1 MPQLGFGTWLAG
13 PGEVARAVGLAVKAG
28 FRHVD
33 CAAIYGNES
42 EVKQGLSEAFS
53 SGVKRGEVFVTS
65 KLWNTFHKKEDV
77 LPALRKTLSDL
88 DLAYLDLY
96 LIHWPMGYENGGDK
110 SVDNPLSSQFCRI
123 IQISFP
129 KDKDGKIIHCKSSF
143 LETWG
148 QMEEAVELGLV
159 KSIGVSNFNEQQI
172 QSILDVCKIKVFQD
186 LQ

>member
-1 MPQLGFGTWLAG
+1 MSSKIELNSGAIMPQLGFGTWLAG

-88 DLAYLDLY
+88 GLAYLDLY

-110 SVDNPLSSQFCRI
+110 S
-123 IQISFP
+123 ISFP